1 MLAILGPLGALL
13 GLEAAALKARLQRQ
27 AILFGI
33 LGALGLIA
41 VTFLLVSIN
50 TALSYAVG
58 PVIAPLIIAGAALFI
73 ALVVFLV
80 FHFRENA
87 ERERL
92 ADKQRSAE
100 MTALITT
107 AAITA
112 LPLIVPTMK
121 KLGVPAG
128 GVLAA
133 AYSLLQA
140 KALKRHR

>member
-27 AILFGI
+27 VILFGI
-33 LGALGLIA
+33 LGALGLIS

-100 MTALITT
+100 VTALVTT

-112 LPLIVPTMK
+112 LPLIIPTMK

-128 GVLAA
+128 GALAA